1 MYVDIFYLFPKFI
14 IFDHREKLLMEKEKQ
29 KRMVCHLEYKDQHY
43 YFGNLKVLTD
53 YFSKEELGIGYKSL
67 ANHFVKHDIFRNDFC
82 TIRKS
87 VIITSTRAS
96 K

>member
-1 MYVDIFYLFPKFI
+1 MIN
-14 IFDHREKLLMEKEKQ
+14 EKEKQ
-29 KRMVCHLEYKDQHY
+29 KRMVCHLEYQGQHY

-53 YFSKEELGIGYKSL
+53 NFSKEQLGVGYKSL
-67 ANHFVKHDIFRNDFC
+67 ANHFINHNYFSNNLC

-87 VIITSTRAS
+87 ALITSSRES